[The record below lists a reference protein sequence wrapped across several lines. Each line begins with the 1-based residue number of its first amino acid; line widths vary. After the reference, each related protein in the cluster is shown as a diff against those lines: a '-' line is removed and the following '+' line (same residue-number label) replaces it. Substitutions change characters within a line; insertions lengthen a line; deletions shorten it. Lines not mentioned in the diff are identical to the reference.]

1 MITVCFYGNLR
12 QFGRRFRM
20 DATSPADALRGI
32 LLQVEG
38 LAAHLKN
45 GTYQV
50 RVGGQDYTE
59 DQVKSQ
65 FNTSVGKDLVIHI
78 VPRVQ
83 GAGKNG
89 GVLQVITGIVII
101 IFSWWNPLGWAGG
114 GALMSGVLAGASMV
128 MGGVAQMLAKPP
140 SMDLDKTSAEASRNS
155 SFSNT
160 DNMAAQGTPVPL
172 AYGLMYT
179 GSKVISQGVVSRRVY
194 PQSNQSNQSAPVRGW
209 PDLFASVFYGE
220 LSSKFIGKGSK
231 YAGLGDTRQV
241 TLWTTKSAS
250 NRAHQSEASH
260 LAMYACQNALPTV
273 GFTLSLSVNQLLGY
287 VMAAVDKLVQLG
299 YMTITASR
307 EDVESYARNNLYQLK
322 GGTTDPAW
330 LDMSYELRRVYHT
343 PVAAIAPN
351 GTPYSIDLNNDS
363 VRGANYTALSPD
375 E

>member
-1 MITVCFYGNLR
+1 MITVCFYGDLR

-38 LAAHLKN
+38 LTEHLKK

-50 RVGGQDYTE
+50 RVDGVDYTE
-59 DQVKSQ
+59 EQVKSQ
-65 FNTSVGKDLVIHI
+65 FNTSVGRDLVMHI

-83 GAGKNG
+83 GAGKAG
-89 GVLQVITGIVII
+89 GVIQAIVGVVLIVVSVFFPAAWGATGTY
-101 IFSWWNPLGWAGG
+101 WG
-114 GALMSGVLAGASMV
+114 GVLAGAAML

-172 AYGLMYT
+172 AYGLVYT

-194 PQSNQSNQSAPVRGW
+194 PQSNQSNQSAPVSGW

-231 YAGLGDTRQV
+231 YVGLGDTSQV
-241 TLWTTKSAS
+241 TLWTKNSAS
-250 NRAHQSEASH
+250 NRAYQSEASH
-260 LAMYACQNALPTV
+260 LAMYAVQNALPTV
-273 GFTLSLSVNQLLGY
+273 GFKLSLSVDRLLGY
-287 VMAAVDKLVQLG
+287 VMAAVDTLVKLG

-351 GTPYSIDLNNDS
+351 GKPYSIDLNNDS

>member
-1 MITVCFYGNLR
+1 MITVCFYGDLR

-38 LAAHLKN
+38 LTEHLKK

-50 RVGGQDYTE
+50 RVDGVDYTE
-59 DQVKSQ
+59 EQVKSQ
-65 FNTSVGKDLVIHI
+65 FNTSVGRDLVMHI

-83 GAGKNG
+83 GAGKAG
-89 GVLQVITGIVII
+89 GVIQAIVGVVLIVVSVFFPAAWGATGTY
-101 IFSWWNPLGWAGG
+101 WG
-114 GALMSGVLAGASMV
+114 GVLAGAAML

-172 AYGLMYT
+172 AYGLVYT

-194 PQSNQSNQSAPVRGW
+194 PQSNQSNQSAPVSGW

-231 YAGLGDTRQV
+231 YAGLGDTSQV
-241 TLWTTKSAS
+241 TLWTKNSAS
-250 NRAHQSEASH
+250 NRAYQSEASH
-260 LAMYACQNALPTV
+260 LAMYAVQNALPTV
-273 GFTLSLSVNQLLGY
+273 GFKLSLSVDRLLGY
-287 VMAAVDKLVQLG
+287 VMAAVDTLVKLG

-351 GTPYSIDLNNDS
+351 GKPYSIDLNNDS

>member
-1 MITVCFYGNLR
+1 
-12 QFGRRFRM
+12 M

-32 LLQVEG
+32 LLQVKG
-38 LAAHLKN
+38 LTERLKN

-50 RVGGQDYTE
+50 RVGGVDYTE
-59 DQVKSQ
+59 DQIKSQ
-65 FNTSVGKDLVIHI
+65 FNTAAGKDLVIHI

-89 GVLQVITGIVII
+89 QAIVNIVIGTVLVIVSWPAGGSAGWSYMAAAGVL
-101 IFSWWNPLGWAGG
+101 GG
-114 GALMSGVLAGASMV
+114 VAMIA
-128 MGGVAQMLAKPP
+128 GGVAQMLTKPP
-140 SMDLDKTSAEASRNS
+140 SMDLDKTSPEASRNS

-172 AYGLMYT
+172 AYGLVYT

-231 YAGLGDTRQV
+231 YVGLGDTSQV
-241 TLWTTKSAS
+241 TLWTTNSAS

-260 LAMYACQNALPTV
+260 LAMYAFQNALPTV

-299 YMTITASR
+299 YMTITTSR

-322 GGTTDPAW
+322 GGMTDPAW

-343 PVAAIAPN
+343 PVAATAPN
-351 GTPYSIDLNNDS
+351 GKPYSIDLNNDS

>member
-1 MITVCFYGNLR
+1 MITVCFYGDLR

-38 LAAHLKN
+38 LTEHLKK

-50 RVGGQDYTE
+50 RVDGVDYTE
-59 DQVKSQ
+59 EQVKSQ
-65 FNTSVGKDLVIHI
+65 FNTSVGRDLVMHI

-83 GAGKNG
+83 GAGKAG
-89 GVLQVITGIVII
+89 GVIQAIVGVVLIVVSVFFPAAWGATGTY
-101 IFSWWNPLGWAGG
+101 WG
-114 GALMSGVLAGASMV
+114 GVLAGAAML

-172 AYGLMYT
+172 AYGLVYT

-194 PQSNQSNQSAPVRGW
+194 PQSNQSNQSAPVSGW

-231 YAGLGDTRQV
+231 YVGLGDTSQV
-241 TLWTTKSAS
+241 TLWTKNSAS

-260 LAMYACQNALPTV
+260 LAMYAVQNALPTV
-273 GFTLSLSVNQLLGY
+273 GFKLSLSVDRLLGY
-287 VMAAVDKLVQLG
+287 VMAAVDTLVKLG

-351 GTPYSIDLNNDS
+351 GKPYSIDLNNDS

>member
-1 MITVCFYGNLR
+1 MITVCFYGDLR

-38 LAAHLKN
+38 LTEHLKK

-50 RVGGQDYTE
+50 RVDGVDYTE
-59 DQVKSQ
+59 EQVKSQ
-65 FNTSVGKDLVIHI
+65 FNTSVGRDLVMHI

-83 GAGKNG
+83 GAGKAG
-89 GVLQVITGIVII
+89 GVIQAIVGVVLIVVSVFFPAAWGATGTY
-101 IFSWWNPLGWAGG
+101 WG
-114 GALMSGVLAGASMV
+114 GVLAGAAML

-172 AYGLMYT
+172 AYGLVYT
-179 GSKVISQGVVSRRVY
+179 GSKVISQGVVSRRVD

-231 YAGLGDTRQV
+231 YVGLGDTSRV

-260 LAMYACQNALPTV
+260 LAVYACQNALPTV
-273 GFTLSLSVNQLLGY
+273 GFTLNLSVNQLLGY
-287 VMAAVDKLVQLG
+287 VMAAVDKLVQLK
-299 YMTITASR
+299 YMTITSSR
-307 EDVESYARNNLYQLK
+307 EAVESYARNNLYQLK